1 MIKLTK
7 GEIMEEIIVN
17 QMKTKDEINSNF
29 TEEEIKKFLE
39 ILTSTDSDAKKQ
51 ESFTKMIQRTQE

>member
-1 MIKLTK
+1 
-7 GEIMEEIIVN
+7 MEEIIVN
-17 QMKTKDEINSNF
+17 QMKTKEEINNNF

-51 ESFTKMIQRTQE
+51 ESFTKMIQRAQE

>member
-51 ESFTKMIQRTQE
+51 ESFTKMIQRAQE

>member
-1 MIKLTK
+1 
-7 GEIMEEIIVN
+7 MEEIIVN

-51 ESFTKMIQRTQE
+51 ESFTKMIQRAQEWNYYL

>member
-7 GEIMEEIIVN
+7 GGIMEEIIVN

-29 TEEEIKKFLE
+29 TEEELKKFLE

-51 ESFTKMIQRTQE
+51 ESFTKIIQRAQK

>member
-1 MIKLTK
+1 MIKLKK

-17 QMKTKDEINSNF
+17 QMKTKEEINSNF

-51 ESFTKMIQRTQE
+51 ESFTKMIQRAQE

>member
-1 MIKLTK
+1 
-7 GEIMEEIIVN
+7 MEEIIVN
-17 QMKTKDEINSNF
+17 QMKTKEEINNNF

-51 ESFTKMIQRTQE
+51 ESFTKMIQRAQEWNYYL

>member
-1 MIKLTK
+1 MIKLIK

-51 ESFTKMIQRTQE
+51 ESFTKMIQRAQE